1 MLGIFFIP
9 IGFLIAALGMGLEG
23 FDDPNAGREVKKRFI
38 LIGLTISV
46 LGIILTFFTL

>member
-23 FDDPNAGREVKKRFI
+23 FDNPKAGREIKKRFI
-38 LIGLTISV
+38 LIGLTLSL
-46 LGIILTFFTL
+46 LGIILVIFTI